1 MHSEK
6 LMRYAG
12 WLILCGAVILLL
24 TQFHLWQQSGA
35 SFQVAGSGFL
45 LGSWA
50 PAVFYS
56 RFAWFHLFWMP
67 QAAVLLAPLCWG
79 GILAIK
85 GQLRHRLILF
95 SIAMGA
101 LLLTGLI
108 VTMFRID
115 LRYAQSWSETLGD
128 GASLLIAIGSGILA
142 YLRFNPRKAILF
154 SNERNPSEI
163 PKPVESVFSEYDRI
177 GAQHPQ
183 GDITMTTIPD
193 EKVLLQSG
201 GLTLTT
207 HRVRSEAERG
217 GKMQITSIML
227 EELCSCEIR
236 FTSNSLLLKLGGLL
250 AALGIVI
257 GIMSSDA
264 FQHIFDLYD
273 DAYVSWSQAILLLGV
288 ILVAIYFATRKEVIS
303 LASAAA
309 RINLQRRQSG
319 QQEAKQLI
327 DQIEAAKNQ
336 RYLLARAAANEA

>member
-1 MHSEK
+1 MKCERCGETYPSQFYFVKEGGT
-6 LMRYAG
+6 MRR
-12 WLILCGAVILLL
+12 LCTKCESSMATAAADAFVTGADLV
-24 TQFHLWQQSGA
+24 QKR
-35 SFQVAGSGFL
+35 VANE
-45 LGSWA
+45 
-50 PAVFYS
+50 
-56 RFAWFHLFWMP
+56 MEP
-67 QAAVLLAPLCWG
+67 QKTVGRVLANG
-79 GILAIK
+79 GL
-85 GQLRHRLILF
+85 
-95 SIAMGA
+95 
-101 LLLTGLI
+101 
-108 VTMFRID
+108 
-115 LRYAQSWSETLGD
+115 
-128 GASLLIAIGSGILA
+128 
-142 YLRFNPRKAILF
+142 P
-154 SNERNPSEI
+154 
-163 PKPVESVFSEYDRI
+163 
-177 GAQHPQ
+177 
-183 GDITMTTIPD
+183 MTTIPD

>member
-1 MHSEK
+1 MRCEKCSEVYPSQYYFHNEGK
-6 LMRYAG
+6 TKRL
-12 WLILCGAVILLL
+12 LC
-24 TQFHLWQQSGA
+24 TKC
-35 SFQVAGSGFL
+35 
-45 LGSWA
+45 
-50 PAVFYS
+50 Y
-56 RFAWFHLFWMP
+56 
-67 QAAVLLAPLCWG
+67 
-79 GILAIK
+79 
-85 GQLRHRLILF
+85 
-95 SIAMGA
+95 
-101 LLLTGLI
+101 
-108 VTMFRID
+108 
-115 LRYAQSWSETLGD
+115 
-128 GASLLIAIGSGILA
+128 ASLTAEEYEHFMDDSKPEKKKVFGNRQTQSVVEHPLPK
-142 YLRFNPRKAILF
+142 RD
-154 SNERNPSEI
+154 SNM
-163 PKPVESVFSEYDRI
+163 
-177 GAQHPQ
+177 
-183 GDITMTTIPD
+183 TMMPD

-327 DQIEAAKNQ
+327 DQIEATKNQ
-336 RYLLARAAANEA
+336 RYLLARAVANEA